1 MAAYVVVAHWHARP
15 GEADRLAEVLAQM
28 VAPSRAEP
36 GCLAYEVHRSTEDP
50 GHHMLYEQYTDEDA
64 YAAHQA
70 SDHFRDV
77 AVAQGFPLLASR
89 ERTTFTLLQATTNEA
104 P

>member
-1 MAAYVVVAHWHARP
+1 MGIHVVVAHWHARP
-15 GEADRLAEVLAQM
+15 EEADRLTEVLAQM

-50 GHHMLYEQYTDEDA
+50 SHHMLYEQYVDEDA

-70 SDHFRDV
+70 SDHFRDL
-77 AVAQGFPLLASR
+77 AVARGFPLLASR
-89 ERTTFTLLQATTNEA
+89 ERATFTLLPATTNEA
-104 P
+104 S